1 MAFKE
6 NYLDEIADRKYQL
19 IDDRTG
25 AVIYP
30 KVKME
35 RVDTPTQVGDKF
47 GSKILNS
54 IFNFFNGLLDGS
66 VTVKNANNAPTGFN
80 IGNADNPLKV
90 LQLWSDKDKKI
101 QIRPNADGSFN
112 IELKKADG
120 TLIKRLVSVSAD
132 GTAYLNLPWANVS
145 GKPSTYA
152 PTLGETSTTA
162 YRGDKGKANATD
174 IANIKSGTTA
184 VGNASKFGGQ
194 LPTYYAKTSQFNNI
208 KAIREY
214 HVSTNPAGKNYFD
227 IARASNECIIPMHIA
242 GATNTISYMQYA
254 NSSVRVVLAGAVTG
268 NVTFTYMIVYM

>member
-19 IDDRTG
+19 IDSRTG

-30 KVKME
+30 AVKME

-54 IFNFFNGLLDGS
+54 IFNFMNGLLNGT
-66 VTVKNANNAPTGFN
+66 VTVKNATNASAVP
-80 IGNADNPLKV
+80 
-90 LQLWSDKDKKI
+90 WS
-101 QIRPNADGSFN
+101 G
-112 IELKKADG
+112 
-120 TLIKRLVSVSAD
+120 VSGKPSTYAPSSHSHAFSAI
-132 GTAYLNLPWANVS
+132 T

-162 YRGDKGKANATD
+162 YRGDKGKVNAID

-194 LPTYYAKTSQFNNI
+194 LPAYYAKTSQFEAIKKIKYGGINI
-208 KAIREY
+208 N
-214 HVSTNPAGKNYFD
+214 TGGKNYFS
-227 IARASNECIIPMHIA
+227 IGLNANERLIPVYIN
-242 GATNTISYMQYA
+242 TNALVIDKTQYTETSITVYLT
-254 NSSVRVVLAGAVTG
+254 SSPSFNFGFYYIL
-268 NVTFTYMIVYM
+268 VYI